1 MYELYIAFKKKNY
14 LYKKLY
20 YYSLYIES
28 VHSYTFYESRMNT
41 WIEGDADKRNETEG
55 NGG

>member
-1 MYELYIAFKKKNY
+1 MYDLYIAFKKKNY

-41 WIEGDADKRNETEG
+41 WIEGDVDKRNETEG